1 MSDKAVKKEPHREK
15 MNTRSVKK
23 EPESS
28 SEVKTIT
35 VEPRDRIQTRKREWD
50 PSRYKFNFLYH
61 SKRSS
66 IIRNDFNLS

>member
-1 MSDKAVKKEPHREK
+1 MKKEPQREK

-28 SEVKTIT
+28 YEVKTT

-50 PSRYKFNFLYH
+50 PSRYKFNFLDY
-61 SKRSS
+61 S
-66 IIRNDFNLS
+66 